1 MPTSQRP
8 AKSPEPSRPGV
19 RRRRS
24 QDKNTP
30 EPPATAVTPVVQLAP
45 LTVEETPTA
54 LSPSVPSPAACEGSV
69 LRQREPLYLAVR
81 LWGVNSLDQKTQWA
95 ECVFR
100 VFLIFRPRGEALR
113 VFPQPGEP
121 RITSNDPGWTDEL
134 VESLPTLALMNGKE
148 TTDEKAKREF
158 FRVDDAKQ
166 IVDGEERDLWF
177 PETGGRNVGLVT
189 YQIEANVQL
198 DLQAT
203 PRRRTHLLAPSPC
216 TARPRSLRHADPPA
230 PTRRLT
236 LAALHAPRATL
247 RGSSTSSRTTATSC

>member
-1 MPTSQRP
+1 
-8 AKSPEPSRPGV
+8 
-19 RRRRS
+19 
-24 QDKNTP
+24 
-30 EPPATAVTPVVQLAP
+30 
-45 LTVEETPTA
+45 
-54 LSPSVPSPAACEGSV
+54 
-69 LRQREPLYLAVR
+69 
-81 LWGVNSLDQKTQWA
+81 
-95 ECVFR
+95 
-100 VFLIFRPRGEALR
+100 
-113 VFPQPGEP
+113 
-121 RITSNDPGWTDEL
+121 
-134 VESLPTLALMNGKE
+134 MNGKE

-230 PTRRLT
+230 PSRR
-236 LAALHAPRATL
+236 
-247 RGSSTSSRTTATSC
+247 

>member
-1 MPTSQRP
+1 MPANQRP

-30 EPPATAVTPVVQLAP
+30 EPAALTPVVPLAP
-45 LTVEETPTA
+45 LTVEETPATT
-54 LSPSVPSPAACEGSV
+54 SPSAPSPAACSGSV
-69 LRQREPLYLAVR
+69 SRKREPLYLAVR

-100 VFLIFRPRGEALR
+100 IFMLFRPRGEAAR
-113 VFPQPGEP
+113 VFPHKGEP

-134 VESLPTLALMNGKE
+134 VESLPTLALQNGKE
-148 TTDEKAKREF
+148 TTDDKAKREYF
-158 FRVDDAKQ
+158 GVYDAKQ

-177 PETGGRNVGLVT
+177 PETGDQNVAMVT

-198 DLQAT
+198 DLQALQPRHLHPPPPSFPHTLT
-203 PRRRTHLLAPSPC
+203 P
-216 TARPRSLRHADPPA
+216 PP
-230 PTRRLT
+230 L
-236 LAALHAPRATL
+236 
-247 RGSSTSSRTTATSC
+247 TSSHPSLPLTSRAPLRSPRISP